1 MHIVDAKVF
10 IWCHT
15 VSGEDADRKAGDGAD
30 KQVAERD
37 FIVIGMDTMRRVSGV
52 RSVARTFEKEMES

>member
-1 MHIVDAKVF
+1 MHIVHVKVF

-15 VSGEDADRKAGDGAD
+15 ISGEDVDKKAGEGTD

-37 FIVIGMDTMRRVSGV
+37 FIVIGVDTM
-52 RSVARTFEKEMES
+52 